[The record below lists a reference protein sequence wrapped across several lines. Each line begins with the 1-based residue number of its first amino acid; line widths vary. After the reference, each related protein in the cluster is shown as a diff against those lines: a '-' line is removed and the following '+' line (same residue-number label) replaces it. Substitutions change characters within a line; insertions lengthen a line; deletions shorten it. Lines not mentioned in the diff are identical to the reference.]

1 MSAFHNS
8 TAGTGGDYS
17 DLEEILNIQRQGR
30 RLSDMQMRSID
41 QFLQRR
47 YSNMT
52 GGADTQQQQ
61 LFNTQN
67 MMMNKSDMNMNTMQ
81 GMSNAMDLSSYLG
94 SSMMNN
100 PYDQQPQQKMNFST
114 YGNDASANWNNANLV
129 KKDAVSEHGEAESDT
144 KKNSAHSHNMKD
156 AMKGRDDSL
165 TNINN
170 MASMY
175 NQEMGRQMGRRTSM
189 NMYNTL
195 MQDMGYKYNHFNE
208 QPEKRSVMPKRNS
221 LDLLGDAANLVSKS
235 ETMNQSASSSGMNDA
250 YGMAGLPRDPSAR
263 KSSIDMLGLGYSDRR
278 ASLDFLGN
286 LAQGNSSARKSSLD
300 FQGGGFSSSANRRTS
315 LDFLMSGDPTLG
327 RRNSLFSNS
336 ANKRTSLDFLM
347 SGDATLGRRNSLTQ
361 ILASEFANP
370 GRRGSIPH
378 DTLGNQIDPYQENI
392 FDDPGHIARSSYGF
406 PPSAATGSDLLTLQ
420 LLQQQNAEEEHALNN
435 VEDYIRLQ
443 KLQSNLRRQSLNNMY
458 DEYAIMKNLNN
469 GMSPGKEPPINPL
482 DAEDFSLYQQRQEE
496 KYMNMMGQMNNPEP
510 NVEVEDKKLN
520 SKRKRKE
527 PEPDPEVLDM
537 NDPPP
542 FTLKR
547 IDNFED
553 LLNKSIQTQKD
564 IQAWDKKMGL
574 KRSHSATMTKSTR
587 TRKNLKK
594 LMEKHRE
601 IIREVGEQPFIPEN
615 YDDTSS
621 SDSNDKE
628 NTDENEAVQG
638 AGAVEEK
645 ENTEGSIEES
655 TDDSEHQMKVNQVS
669 DANDL
674 LKIQEISEDVSEP
687 IMKRQKLEQ
696 GNEHQ
701 YLPISEKY
709 QSH

>member
-1 MSAFHNS
+1 MSAFHS
-8 TAGTGGDYS
+8 TTGTGGDYS

-30 RLSDMQMRSID
+30 RLSGMQMRGID
-41 QFLQRR
+41 QYLKRR

-61 LFNTQN
+61 QQQQLLNAQK
-67 MMMNKSDMNMNTMQ
+67 MMMSEGDMNMNTMQ
-81 GMSNAMDLSSYLG
+81 AMSNAMDLSSYLG
-94 SSMMNN
+94 PSMMNN
-100 PYDQQPQQKMNFST
+100 PYDQQPQQQMNFSN
-114 YGNDASANWNNANLV
+114 YGNDASANWNNANFM
-129 KKDAVSEHGEAESDT
+129 KKDAASENGEAKSDT
-144 KKNSAHSHNMKD
+144 KEKAANSHNMKD
-156 AMKGRDDSL
+156 TMKSRDDSL
-165 TNINN
+165 SNVNN
-170 MASMY
+170 MTSMY
-175 NQEMGRQMGRRTSM
+175 EQEMGRQMGRRTSM
-189 NMYNTL
+189 DMYNTL
-195 MQDMGYKYNHFNE
+195 MQDMGYKYNQFNE

-250 YGMAGLPRDPSAR
+250 YGMSGLPRDPSAR
-263 KSSIDMLGLGYSDRR
+263 KSSMDMLGLGFSDRR

-286 LAQGNSSARKSSLD
+286 LAQGNSSATAARRSSVD
-300 FQGGGFSSSANRRTS
+300 FLGGGFSSTANRRTS

-327 RRNSLFSNS
+327 HRNSLTGFSNS

-370 GRRGSIPH
+370 ARRGSIPH
-378 DTLGNQIDPYQENI
+378 DTLGNHIDPYQENI
-392 FDDPGHIARSSYGF
+392 FDDPGQIARSSYGF

-443 KLQSNLRRQSLNNMY
+443 KLQSNLRRQSLNDMY

-469 GMSPGKEPPINPL
+469 GMNPGKQPPINPL
-482 DAEDFSLYQQRQEE
+482 DAEDFRLYQQRQEE

-510 NVEVEDKKLN
+510 KVEVDDKKLT

-615 YDDTSS
+615 DDDASS
-621 SDSNDKE
+621 SDSSDKE
-628 NTDENEAVQG
+628 NTEESTDENEAVQG
-638 AGAVEEK
+638 DEAR
-645 ENTEGSIEES
+645 
-655 TDDSEHQMKVNQVS
+655 
-669 DANDL
+669 
-674 LKIQEISEDVSEP
+674 LK
-687 IMKRQKLEQ
+687 M
-696 GNEHQ
+696 
-701 YLPISEKY
+701 
-709 QSH
+709 

>member
-1 MSAFHNS
+1 MSAFHS
-8 TAGTGGDYS
+8 TTGTGGDYS

-30 RLSDMQMRSID
+30 RLSGMQMRSID
-41 QFLQRR
+41 QYLKRR

-61 LFNTQN
+61 QQQLLNAQK
-67 MMMNKSDMNMNTMQ
+67 MMMSEGDMNMNTMQ
-81 GMSNAMDLSSYLG
+81 AMSNAMDLSSYLG
-94 SSMMNN
+94 PSMMNN
-100 PYDQQPQQKMNFST
+100 PYDQQPQQQMNFSN
-114 YGNDASANWNNANLV
+114 YGNDASANWNNANFM
-129 KKDAVSEHGEAESDT
+129 KKDAASENGEAKSDT
-144 KKNSAHSHNMKD
+144 KEKAANSHNMKD
-156 AMKGRDDSL
+156 TMKSRDDSL
-165 TNINN
+165 SNVNN
-170 MASMY
+170 MTSMY
-175 NQEMGRQMGRRTSM
+175 EQEMGRQMGRRTSM
-189 NMYNTL
+189 DMYNTL
-195 MQDMGYKYNHFNE
+195 MQDMGYKYNQFNE

-250 YGMAGLPRDPSAR
+250 YGMSGLPRDPSAR
-263 KSSIDMLGLGYSDRR
+263 KSSMDMLGLGFSDRR

-286 LAQGNSSARKSSLD
+286 LAQGNSSATAARRSSVD
-300 FQGGGFSSSANRRTS
+300 FLGGGFSSTANRRTS

-327 RRNSLFSNS
+327 HRNSLTGFSNS

-370 GRRGSIPH
+370 ARRGSIPH
-378 DTLGNQIDPYQENI
+378 DTLGNHIDPYQENI
-392 FDDPGHIARSSYGF
+392 FDDPGQIARSSYGF

-443 KLQSNLRRQSLNNMY
+443 KLQSNLRRQSLNDMY

-469 GMSPGKEPPINPL
+469 GMNPGKQPPINPL
-482 DAEDFSLYQQRQEE
+482 DAEDFRLYQQRQEE

-510 NVEVEDKKLN
+510 KVEVDDKKLT

-615 YDDTSS
+615 DDDASS
-621 SDSNDKE
+621 SDSSDKE
-628 NTDENEAVQG
+628 NTEESTDENEAVQG
-638 AGAVEEK
+638 DEAR
-645 ENTEGSIEES
+645 
-655 TDDSEHQMKVNQVS
+655 
-669 DANDL
+669 
-674 LKIQEISEDVSEP
+674 LK
-687 IMKRQKLEQ
+687 M
-696 GNEHQ
+696 
-701 YLPISEKY
+701 
-709 QSH
+709 

>member
-1 MSAFHNS
+1 MSAFHS

-41 QFLQRR
+41 QFLKRR

-61 LFNTQN
+61 QQLFNTQK
-67 MMMNKSDMNMNTMQ
+67 MMMNEGDMNMNTMQ
-81 GMSNAMDLSSYLG
+81 GMSNNMDLSSYLG

-114 YGNDASANWNNANLV
+114 YGNDSSANWNNANLV
-129 KKDAVSEHGEAESDT
+129 NKDAVSEHGEAESDT
-144 KKNSAHSHNMKD
+144 KKKSAHSHNMKD

-175 NQEMGRQMGRRTSM
+175 DQEMGRQMGRRTSM

-195 MQDMGYKYNHFNE
+195 MQDMDYKYNQFNE

-263 KSSIDMLGLGYSDRR
+263 KSSMDMLGFGYSDRR

-286 LAQGNSSARKSSLD
+286 LAQGNSSARRSSLD
-300 FQGGGFSSSANRRTS
+300 FLGGGFASTTNRKTS

-327 RRNSLFSNS
+327 RRNSLTCFSNS

-370 GRRGSIPH
+370 GRRGSMPH

-392 FDDPGHIARSSYGF
+392 FDDPGQIARSSYGF

-443 KLQSNLRRQSLNNMY
+443 KLQSNLRRQSLSNMY
-458 DEYAIMKNLNN
+458 DEYSMMQNLNN
-469 GMSPGKEPPINPL
+469 GMNPGKQPPINPL
-482 DAEDFSLYQQRQEE
+482 DTEDFRLYQQRQEE

-510 NVEVEDKKLN
+510 KLEVEDKKLN

-615 YDDTSS
+615 DDDASS
-621 SDSNDKE
+621 SDSSDKE
-628 NTDENEAVQG
+628 NTDENEAVRSENTEG
-638 AGAVEEK
+638 STYDNVGAVEEK
-645 ENTEGSIEES
+645 ENTEGSSEES
-655 TDDSEHQMKVNQVS
+655 TDDSEDQMKVNKVS
-669 DANDL
+669 DENAL
-674 LKIQEISEDVSEP
+674 LKTQEFSED
-687 IMKRQKLEQ
+687 IRNQ
-696 GNEHQ
+696 
-701 YLPISEKY
+701 I
-709 QSH
+709 